1 MSLTVSASGITFND
15 LTTLSTSVLSTAN
28 IANNSITTA
37 KIVPGAVITE
47 DLANGAVTA
56 AKLAPGIL
64 SAQAALKTDTQVGST
79 VAGTETDIT
88 GLSLSVVVPS
98 ATAKVLL
105 LGYITAAG
113 TYAGF
118 RIKRNGTDIALGDAA
133 GTRTRV
139 LVTAYDQVGTNFA
152 SSIPINFLDSP
163 NAAGTYTYKATMVCS
178 FGPYAPNINRTV
190 TDTNDTYSIRGTSQL
205 IALVIP

>member
-88 GLSLSVVVPS
+88 GLSLLFRQQLQRFFFWDTSPLLVRMPVSV
-98 ATAKVLL
+98 
-105 LGYITAAG
+105 
-113 TYAGF
+113 
-118 RIKRNGTDIALGDAA
+118 
-133 GTRTRV
+133 
-139 LVTAYDQVGTNFA
+139 
-152 SSIPINFLDSP
+152 
-163 NAAGTYTYKATMVCS
+163 
-178 FGPYAPNINRTV
+178 
-190 TDTNDTYSIRGTSQL
+190 
-205 IALVIP
+205 